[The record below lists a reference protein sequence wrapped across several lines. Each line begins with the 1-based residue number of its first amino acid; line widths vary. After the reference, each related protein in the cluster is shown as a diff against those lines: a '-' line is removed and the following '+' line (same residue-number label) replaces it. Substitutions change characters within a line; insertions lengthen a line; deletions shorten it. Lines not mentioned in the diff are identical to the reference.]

1 MGSQDY
7 PDGPAVKTLSSNAK
21 DVGLTPGQ
29 GAMIPGLVD
38 KNAKHKTEAIL

>member
-1 MGSQDY
+1 MGSQDF

>member
-1 MGSQDY
+1 MGSQDF

-21 DVGLTPGQ
+21 DVGLIPGQ